1 MRNKIVVY
9 GMLFFCNLIQLQAK
23 EYDYPFQNPSLSVE
37 ERVEDLISRLTLSEK
52 VQMMKHQSPAIAR
65 LGVPAY
71 NWWNEALHGVA
82 RTSEKVTVFPQ
93 AIGMAA
99 TFDTEALEE
108 TASMIAEE
116 GRALFNEDIREG
128 KTGSIYRGLT
138 YWTPNINIFRDPRWG
153 RGQETYGEN
162 PYLTAEM
169 GSAMVRGLEG
179 DDPVYL
185 KAVACAKHYA
195 VHSGPEYNRH
205 SFNAQVDAYDLWD
218 TYLPA
223 FRELVVKAKVHGVM
237 CAYNRLDGQPC
248 CGNNEILQNIL
259 RYQWKFDGY
268 VTSDCGAIRDFA
280 HNHKTHADDMLAVS
294 DAVLNGTDLE
304 CGDLYQLLEQGVNKG
319 YLSEKD
325 IDVSLKRLF
334 TILFKIGLFDS
345 GDMSRNPYFSIG
357 REVLE
362 CPAHKA
368 QAYEM
373 ACKSMVLLKNEKHIL
388 PLNPKNLKRIA
399 LIGPNADDPQ
409 TLLANY
415 YECFV
420 LHIRHHVSF
429 SMVCITVQPE
439 QSTPACT
446 NYYDNYGYEIQP
458 EKAVLFK

>member
-1 MRNKIVVY
+1 
-9 GMLFFCNLIQLQAK
+9 
-23 EYDYPFQNPSLSVE
+23 
-37 ERVEDLISRLTLSEK
+37 
-52 VQMMKHQSPAIAR
+52 
-65 LGVPAY
+65 
-71 NWWNEALHGVA
+71 
-82 RTSEKVTVFPQ
+82 
-93 AIGMAA
+93 
-99 TFDTEALEE
+99 
-108 TASMIAEE
+108 
-116 GRALFNEDIREG
+116 
-128 KTGSIYRGLT
+128 
-138 YWTPNINIFRDPRWG
+138 
-153 RGQETYGEN
+153 
-162 PYLTAEM
+162 
-169 GSAMVRGLEG
+169 
-179 DDPVYL
+179 
-185 KAVACAKHYA
+185 
-195 VHSGPEYNRH
+195 
-205 SFNAQVDAYDLWD
+205 
-218 TYLPA
+218 
-223 FRELVVKAKVHGVM
+223 
-237 CAYNRLDGQPC
+237 
-248 CGNNEILQNIL
+248 
-259 RYQWKFDGY
+259 
-268 VTSDCGAIRDFA
+268 
-280 HNHKTHADDMLAVS
+280 MLAVS

-446 NYYDNYGYEIQP
+446 NYYDNYGYEIQL